1 MIKRKIR
8 KVLLS
13 FEMASIE
20 RDEFSEEDEEFK
32 ALFEQNFE
40 LELAFLKEL
49 ETQRSAA
56 AEAIESDIYVDV
68 EKPVDPEIEALQQML
83 KPLHRAIVAKLHPDI
98 NGLSTVSEFQDFQ
111 SAWEEGDFA
120 HVISVAVRFGIADGL
135 DDKTLIA
142 LEARAAKMAARV
154 SSGKK
159 TARWFWGSSD
169 RNEKKR
175 AMVMHSLGINA
186 ADFKAWKVV
195 RKKEEVRKNNATS
208 NSNLLE

>member
-1 MIKRKIR
+1 MSKRKIR

-20 RDEFSEEDEEFK
+20 REEFKEEDEEFK
-32 ALFEQNFE
+32 SLFEEEFE
-40 LELAFLKEL
+40 LELAFLEEL
-49 ETQRSAA
+49 EALHLAA
-56 AEAIESDIYVDV
+56 PEATESEIQVDV
-68 EKPVDPEIEALQQML
+68 EKPLDPEVEELQQML

-98 NGLSTVSEFQDFQ
+98 NGPSTVLQFQEFQ

-135 DDKTLIA
+135 DDKTLIT

-175 AMVMHSLGINA
+175 DMVVHSLGINTV
-186 ADFKAWKVV
+186 DFEAWKAV
-195 RKKEEVRKNNATS
+195 RKKEVRKNNATS